1 MNFNI
6 SADTLISVYKKKL
19 QQANEENALLNAEVI
34 ELTNKLDSLEKKSK
48 ASSSK
53 KSKG

>member
-1 MNFNI
+1 MDFNI

-19 QQANEENALLNAEVI
+19 QQASEENALLNAEVI
-34 ELTNKLDSLEKKSK
+34 ELTNKLNSLEQKSK
-48 ASSSK
+48 VSSSK